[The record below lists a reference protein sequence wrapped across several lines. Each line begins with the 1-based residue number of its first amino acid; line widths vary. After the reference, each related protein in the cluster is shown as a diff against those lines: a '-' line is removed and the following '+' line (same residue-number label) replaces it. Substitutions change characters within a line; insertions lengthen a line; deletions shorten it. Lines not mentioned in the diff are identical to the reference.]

1 MSANNSNSNS
11 NIKNINPT
19 GIKFKMGCSSRSKN
33 EVGSNQKTRI
43 CKNASKPGG
52 CPFGLSC
59 HYAHSLDELRIMDC
73 AYNGECVFIE
83 YNEDGVCINKKCDG
97 SQKLCFFRHPGET
110 DNNYHLRIGN
120 IQPDISFDTPVKQKT
135 PLSPPN
141 TPEKEEKEKSYEDLL
156 TPIQLDLGSDSW
168 STVVR
173 RTKRT
178 KHKQDTPLKT
188 IESNPF
194 QVLETKP
201 STNPH
206 IKGDYETVLT
216 HIKELM
222 KQKVKE
228 IKFTVDYN

>member
-1 MSANNSNSNS
+1 MSTSNT

-33 EVGSNQKTRI
+33 EAGSNQKTRM
-43 CKNASKPGG
+43 CKNASKPVG
-52 CPFGLSC
+52 CPFGVNC

-83 YNEDGVCINKKCDG
+83 YNEDGICKNKKCDG

-141 TPEKEEKEKSYEDLL
+141 APEKEKKEKSYEDLL

-168 STVVR
+168 STVV
-173 RTKRT
+173 KRS
-178 KHKQDTPLKT
+178 KKVIRQDIPEQ
-188 IESNPF
+188 ISVNSNPF
-194 QVLETKP
+194 HVLETRSLSK
-201 STNPH
+201 PH
-206 IKGDYETVLT
+206 IKGDQEIILEY
-216 HIKELM
+216 IKGLM

-228 IKFTVDYN
+228 ITFTVDYN